1 MGGGREASSW
11 SGILY
16 LFFNKCHIARIT
28 DMLWFSFVG
37 QFAVFGTGNTNVASV
52 VEDEKAKDAS

>member
-1 MGGGREASSW
+1 MVRDIISF
-11 SGILY
+11 L
-16 LFFNKCHIARIT
+16 NKCHIARIT

-37 QFAVFGTGNTNVASV
+37 QFAVFFGTGNTNAASV